1 MSHIVLA
8 LIEQSQS
15 FKSHVTS
22 APLPANDKAQGQT
35 AAVSDGSFV
44 KKPRSPVVEEDLVKD
59 VNDNIKIEKAAKED
73 QWDFLTGDSNNNH
86 NNNNSS
92 VSDSPPASTT
102 TTADESNKKIGF
114 IIEGE
119 AEARQGKSPPLSL
132 TAEEEPAPVEARRNN
147 EDDQQVEQAME
158 VDTELQPLANC
169 SPSSNSNSSSTASP
183 AIDINCNI
191 CVTDNRGES
200 VTVSDL
206 GSCSSADLIDFGDS
220 PKHSSRDEEMNSS
233 AGTSEQIEM
242 FKLDEEDE
250 SSSPERSSENNMS
263 SGQTSGLLHMPD
275 SPASIVSQQ
284 STDADSGCEV
294 YPNHDGSFST
304 PPPPSSLPK
313 RFKLSSC
320 SGEDDAQLQATP
332 LKSERSLSSESL
344 NSEASVESNDSKS
357 SIRLMSNR
365 FSKNGTL
372 ERQTSNSSVI
382 ADKVPPQAA
391 PTGLQVLFLWNNKL
405 TRKCSLAISD
415 MIKGT
420 TTLEVLNVGMN
431 KLGNEFVSAIK
442 ASLVANE
449 SISKLGLQSVQ
460 LTCAGAKT
468 VAEVIEAKCGSPL
481 TRVDLRDNNIQVT
494 GLTAI
499 HEAVRCNKGI
509 TQIDLNATQLDG
521 APAGARDAEKA
532 EEENEGN
539 DVVRRK
545 RIKIS

>member
-1 MSHIVLA
+1 M
-8 LIEQSQS
+8 IEQSQN
-15 FKSHVTS
+15 FKSPVTS
-22 APLPANDKAQGQT
+22 SLPANEQGQGGQT
-35 AAVSDGSFV
+35 AAVSDESFV
-44 KKPRSPVVEEDLVKD
+44 KKPRSPVAEEDLVKD
-59 VNDNIKIEKAAKED
+59 VNDNIKIEKAAMED

-86 NNNNSS
+86 NNNNINSL
-92 VSDSPPASTT
+92 SDRPSATTTTT
-102 TTADESNKKIGF
+102 TTAAGKIGF
-114 IIEGE
+114 IIEEGE
-119 AEARQGKSPPLSL
+119 ATMQRTTSPLSV
-132 TAEEEPAPVEARRNN
+132 TAEEVSVETRRKV
-147 EDDQQVEQAME
+147 EDDQQVEEGME
-158 VDTELQPLANC
+158 VETEQQQPVANS
-169 SPSSNSNSSSTASP
+169 SPSSSDSNSSNTTTASS

-191 CVTDNRGES
+191 CATDNRGES
-200 VTVSDL
+200 VTVSDQ
-206 GSCSSADLIDFGDS
+206 GSCSSSDLIDFGDS

-233 AGTSEQIEM
+233 AGAAEQVEM
-242 FKLDEEDE
+242 FKLDEEE
-250 SSSPERSSENNMS
+250 ESSSSPERSTENKLNCG
-263 SGQTSGLLHMPD
+263 GQSISLLQMPD

-304 PPPPSSLPK
+304 PPPSSMPK

-320 SGEDDAQLQATP
+320 SGVEDAQLQATP

-382 ADKVPPQAA
+382 GDKVPPLAA

-431 KLGNEFVSAIK
+431 KLGNDFVSAIK

-521 APAGARDAEKA
+521 APAGARDAEKS
-532 EEENEGN
+532 EEANEGK

-545 RIKIS
+545 LIK